1 MNSFEQSAAAVIDQ
15 RLNLVAQLSELERL
29 REQVWKAEQ
38 SAQNVRLSKQRKRTP
53 IERSAHP

>member
-38 SAQNVRLSKQRKRTP
+38 SAQNVRQSKQRKRTP